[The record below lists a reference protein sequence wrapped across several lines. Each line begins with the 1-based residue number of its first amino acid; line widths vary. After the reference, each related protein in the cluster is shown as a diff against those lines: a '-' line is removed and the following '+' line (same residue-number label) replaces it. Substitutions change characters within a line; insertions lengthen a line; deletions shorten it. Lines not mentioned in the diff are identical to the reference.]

1 VRGRIVLTTVAVAVI
16 AMVLLVV
23 PLAASV
29 STLYNNETVQGLL
42 SDAAR
47 AAAVVPAAPLE
58 PGDPVEF
65 PTTSDSASIAV
76 YAPSGTR
83 IAGSGPAGADEVTL
97 GALRGSVTTASSN
110 GLIAVA
116 IPVGA
121 QEQLVG
127 AVRAALP
134 QSAVDARVHGTWLV
148 MAGLGAA
155 AVVIAALL
163 ALWQARR
170 LSRPLDALASA
181 ATKLGD
187 GDLSVQVPR
196 SNIREIDTV
205 ASAMNATSQRLTG
218 VLQRERAFSADASHQ
233 LRTPLTALRVHLEG
247 ALASPAADYRDEI
260 ASALQEI
267 DRLEESVATL
277 LNLARDVP
285 TDRRPLDVAAL
296 LKESEVRWRRGV
308 HGSGRTLRVEAPDDL
323 PRIAVSEP
331 ALRQIIE
338 VLVDNAI
345 AYGGGAVSVS
355 ARRLQG
361 GVAIDVSDEGAGI
374 AVDARNIFDRRRSGS
389 GGTGIGLA
397 LARSL
402 AEAEDGRLTLL
413 RPGPHPV
420 FRLVF
425 ATASP

>member
-1 VRGRIVLTTVAVAVI
+1 VRRRIVLTTVAVAVI

-23 PLAASV
+23 PLAVSV

-65 PTTSDSASIAV
+65 PATSDSASIAV

-83 IAGSGPAGADEVTL
+83 IAGSGPPGADQVTL
-97 GALRGSVTTASSN
+97 GALRGSVTTASNN

-127 AVRAALP
+127 AVRAAVP

-187 GDLSVQVPR
+187 GDFSVQVPR

-205 ASAMNATSQRLTG
+205 AAAMNATSQRLTG

-247 ALASPAADYRDEI
+247 ALASPAADHRDEI

-277 LNLARDVP
+277 LNLARDIP
-285 TDRRPLDVAAL
+285 ADRRPLDVAAL
-296 LKESEVRWRRGV
+296 LEESSVRWRRRLS
-308 HGSGRTLRVEAPDDL
+308 GSGRTLRLEAPDEL

-345 AYGGGAVSVS
+345 AHGGGAVGVS

-374 AVDARNIFDRRRSGS
+374 AVDARSIFDRRSSGS

-402 AEAEDGRLTLL
+402 AEAEEGRLALL
-413 RPGPHPV
+413 SPGPHPV

-425 ATASP
+425 ATDSP